1 MRLPR
6 PAPRRRGTAPYRR
19 SWQPDSV
26 AVSRWWSYQPQL
38 GEGRGDP
45 VVLIGEELLEL
56 RTGHESIGP
65 AVLHQR
71 LLPLL
76 RAVQVFE
83 HFDHLLLGIIGNA
96 RWRKNS
102 APVRECEIDAGLFQ
116 GRRIDALDALVA
128 RHRKHAKLAGFDLI
142 DELTRAG
149 GADGDLLAEQCGEQI

>member
-1 MRLPR
+1 MRRPR
-6 PAPRRRGTAPYRR
+6 PTPRRRGTAPYRR

-45 VVLIGEELLEL
+45 VVLIPEELLEL
-56 RTGHESIGP
+56 RTGHERIGP

-76 RAVQVFE
+76 RAVHIFE
-83 HFDHLLLGIIGNA
+83 HLDHCPLGVIRNP

-102 APVRECEIDAGLFQ
+102 APVGEGEVDSCLLE
-116 GRRIDALDALVA
+116 GRRIDALNPRVA
-128 RHRKHAKLAGFDLI
+128 RHREHAKLAGLDLI

-149 GADGDLLAEQCGEQI
+149 RADGDLLAE